1 MTKALTVSHAG
12 APLEP
17 TRITRREPGP
27 AEITVDVAYTG
38 ICHSDLHMARNDW
51 GYSTYPT
58 VLGHEVTGL
67 VSAVGT
73 DVTAHT
79 IGDRVAVGMLLGSCG
94 TCPSCRAGQEQ
105 YCTGGG
111 GAPADAG
118 GFSERI
124 VVGQDFALSLPAS
137 LDMAAAAPLM
147 CAGITM
153 FSALREWGAGP
164 GVRVAIA
171 GLGGLGHLGV
181 KLAAAM
187 GAQVSVLSRSQA
199 REQDARRFGATG
211 YHTVPDAPAGAF
223 DLIISTVSAVT
234 DLAPMLTL
242 LDVNGTLV
250 MAGAPTTP
258 LSVPVGPLITG
269 RRRLA
274 GTSIGSLREA
284 RAMLDFCT
292 THGITAEVEI
302 IEADRMGTAFARLD
316 AADVRYRLVLD
327 AATL

>member
-1 MTKALTVSHAG
+1 MVKALSVARAG
-12 APLEP
+12 GPLEAV
-17 TRITRREPGP
+17 RIPRREPGP
-27 AEITVDVAYTG
+27 ADIVVDVAYAG
-38 ICHSDLHMARNDW
+38 VCHSDVHLARNDW
-51 GYSTYPT
+51 GYSTYPM

-67 VSAVGT
+67 VSAVGAE
-73 DVTAHT
+73 VTAHAV
-79 IGDRVAVGMLLGSCG
+79 GDRVAAGMLLASCG
-94 TCPSCRAGQEQ
+94 TCPSCRAGREQ

-124 VVGQDFALSLPAS
+124 VIGQDFALSLPAG
-137 LDMAAAAPLM
+137 LDLAAAAPLM
-147 CAGITM
+147 CAGVTM

-181 KLAAAM
+181 RLAAAM
-187 GAQVSVLSRSQA
+187 GARVSVLSRSPA

-211 YHTVPDAPAGAF
+211 FHLLADAPANEF

-234 DLAPMLTL
+234 DLAPMLAL
-242 LDVNGTLV
+242 LDVDGTLV
-250 MAGAPTTP
+250 MAGAPVTP

-284 RAMLDFCT
+284 REMLDFCAA
-292 THGITAEVEI
+292 HAITAEVEI
-302 IEADRMGTAFARLD
+302 IEADQMGTAFARLD
-316 AADVRYRLVLD
+316 AADTRYRLVLD
-327 AATL
+327 TATL

>member
-1 MTKALTVSHAG
+1 MIKALSVLRAG

-17 TRITRREPGP
+17 VRINRREPGP
-27 AEITVDVAYTG
+27 AEITVDVAYAG

-58 VLGHEVTGL
+58 VLGHEVTGF

-73 DVTAHT
+73 KVTAHT

-118 GFSERI
+118 GFSERM
-124 VVGQDFALSLPAS
+124 VVGQDFALSLPS
-137 LDMAAAAPLM
+137 TLDMAAAAPLM

-153 FSALREWGAGP
+153 FSALREWDAGP
-164 GVRVAIA
+164 GVRVAIV

-181 KLAAAM
+181 KLAVAM
-187 GAQVSVLSRSQA
+187 GAQVSVLSRSQE
-199 REQDARRFGATG
+199 RERDARRFGATG
-211 YHTVPDAPAGAF
+211 FHTVPDAPAGAF

-234 DLAPMLTL
+234 DLAPMFTL

-284 RAMLDFCT
+284 REMLDFCA
-292 THGITAEVEI
+292 THGIAAEAEI
-302 IEADRMGTAFARLD
+302 INADQMGTAFARLD

-327 AATL
+327 AASL